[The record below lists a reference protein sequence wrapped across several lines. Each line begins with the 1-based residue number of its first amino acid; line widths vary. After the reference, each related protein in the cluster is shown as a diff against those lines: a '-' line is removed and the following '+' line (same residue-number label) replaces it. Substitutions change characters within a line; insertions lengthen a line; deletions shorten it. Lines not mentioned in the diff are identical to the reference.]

1 MHKHIWC
8 GLLSVLLVCLVAG
21 CSQGNIN
28 SSGDAGDGFDAGDTN
43 DAGDPGQVADD
54 GQSDAG
60 DPGQIADD
68 GQADAGDP
76 GPGDPGFD
84 AGSDAGDSGDPG
96 IVGGD
101 IYVDLQITPAS
112 CSDYDVDTRSCGA
125 GTEQAY
131 KTLAGGAG
139 AAGPGEIV
147 LIRQGEYNE
156 ALIPQTSGN
165 PGQPITYKNY
175 GQETVTISGASLSP
189 AIDIS
194 GRQYLIIEGL
204 IVSDVRRWLHALD
217 ASYNIIRNNN
227 FLRAL
232 DSGGSSKT
240 GLFFQE
246 ATHNRILGN
255 TIDDS
260 TQDNLA
266 LVKSDRNLVEG
277 NTFGKAVHTLW
288 TIKCGNFNVIRDN
301 YFYNEIQKIGEVF
314 DCDGV
319 GFEHQID
326 IYNDTRHNLIE
337 DNDFA
342 FTASSG
348 NSSPY
353 SGIQY
358 AGQQGVIRYN
368 RFYNTIGPGLQMT
381 NYSGEAEYNT
391 DNRIYNNVFY
401 KTDFAGVELSGSSS
415 YAFSGNIFINNIF
428 SKSIFVA
435 NDTRWDWYVDDL
447 AGQPVQ
453 IKTGR
458 TDGFVFDTNCIF
470 NQQVDELYL
479 IAHGNRDSG
488 SNPAPQTVTWWQT
501 NHSALFV
508 NCLEVE
514 PHFENA
520 DNQNFE
526 LGSLSTLKNAGAF
539 LTKTA
544 GQGSG
549 TSLAV
554 EDASFFYDGYQIPEE
569 VGDEIQL
576 EGQSQTAVV
585 TVIDYDTNTLTLDR
599 SLTWTAGLGV
609 SLKYNGSAPD
619 LGAYESQ

>member
-1 MHKHIWC
+1 MPERFLYVLVNGLFV
-8 GLLSVLLVCLVAG
+8 GLLLAG

-28 SSGDAGDGFDAGDTN
+28 STDDGWDASDAGDTN
-43 DAGDPGQVADD
+43 DAGDPGQAVDD
-54 GQSDAG
+54 GQPDAGDPGPADEGFDAG
-60 DPGQIADD
+60 DPGQADQ
-68 GQADAGDP
+68 GL
-76 GPGDPGFD
+76 
-84 AGSDAGDSGDPG
+84 DAGDSGDPG
-96 IVGGD
+96 IVQGD
-101 IYVDLQITPAS
+101 IYVDLQITPVS
-112 CSDYDVDTRSCGA
+112 CNDYDVATRSCGA
-125 GTEQAY
+125 GAEQAY
-131 KTLAGGAG
+131 KTLAGGAA
-139 AAGPGEIV
+139 AAGPGDVV
-147 LIRQGEYNE
+147 LIRQGDYNE

-165 PGQPITYKNY
+165 PGQPITYRNY
-175 GQETVTISGASLSP
+175 AQETATISGASLSP
-189 AIDIS
+189 GIDIS

-204 IVSDVRRWLHALD
+204 TISDVRRWLHALD
-217 ASYNIIRNNN
+217 AHYNIIRNNN

-246 ATHNRILGN
+246 ATHNRILDN

-266 LVKSDRNLVEG
+266 LVKSDRNLVQG

-319 GFEHQID
+319 GFDHQFD
-326 IYNDTRHNLIE
+326 IFDATRHNLIE
-337 DNDFA
+337 RNDFA
-342 FTASSG
+342 YTASSG

-368 RFYNTIGPGLQMT
+368 RFYNTVGPGLQMT
-381 NYSGEAEYNT
+381 LYSGEAEYNT
-391 DNRIYNNVFY
+391 DNRIYHNVFY
-401 KTDFAGVELSGSSS
+401 STDFAGVELSGSSS

-428 SKSIFVA
+428 NKSIFVA

-458 TDGFVFDTNCIF
+458 TDGFVFDSNCIF

-488 SNPAPQTVTWWQT
+488 SNPAPQTVSWWQT
-501 NHSALFV
+501 NQPNLFK

-520 DNQNFE
+520 ENLNFQ

-539 LTKTA
+539 LTKTV
-544 GQGSG
+544 GLGSG
-549 TSLAV
+549 TALVV

-569 VGDEIQL
+569 IGDEIQL
-576 EGQSQTAVV
+576 EGQLLTAIV
-585 TVIDYDTNTLTLDR
+585 TAIDYNTNTLTLDR
-599 SLTWTAGLGV
+599 SLSWTAGLGV
-609 SLKYNGSAPD
+609 CLKYNGTAPD